1 MNESGRETKR
11 RRKEEVRD
19 SKDDGDDVGLT
30 LTEIAKIGN
39 TYGHPYGVQLL
50 GNRFASETDT
60 LPCSLGACFDR
71 LGDVKMLQFL
81 DTYLEDAKMLGKL
94 AMVNRAFYVLSRT
107 CLFSV
112 CLFFDDTR
120 TLTPHTGTDIDAP
133 WKRIVL
139 LKFGGHFR
147 FKNASWRETFIHMT
161 TKQHDIEHRPLRIEN
176 FYSDLIFRPYLC
188 ATMDMRESWLRVD
201 NVIRRSN
208 LSRDDFIKDFE
219 TPNVPVVLTGAAKD
233 WPAYQKW
240 THQYLTKVSGNKTF
254 NCGGFQVTFENYVQY
269 ATSNKPFE
277 DQPLYLFA
285 KHFCDKIPSLEK
297 DYDPPSL
304 FGEDLFS
311 LLGTLQKKK

>member
-1 MNESGRETKR
+1 MFCL
-11 RRKEEVRD
+11 VR
-19 SKDDGDDVGLT
+19 V
-30 LTEIAKIGN
+30 
-39 TYGHPYGVQLL
+39 
-50 GNRFASETDT
+50 F
-60 LPCSLGACFDR
+60 F
-71 LGDVKMLQFL
+71 
-81 DTYLEDAKMLGKL
+81 
-94 AMVNRAFYVLSRT
+94 
-107 CLFSV
+107 CLFIS
-112 CLFFDDTR
+112 LR
-120 TLTPHTGTDIDAP
+120 HSPNHRTDIDAP

-161 TKQHDIEHRPLRIEN
+161 TKQHDIEHRPLRIPN

-188 ATMDMRESWLRVD
+188 ATMDMRDSWLRVD

-219 TPNVPVVLTGAAKD
+219 TPNVPVVLTGAAKE